1 MQQLPANV
9 PIPSP
14 LNAGGKDKK
23 LKGWTHP
30 TVLIARKKRAAVVPV
45 ELKKDKKATNHK
57 VADYLMRLLHQQGA
71 FKKSLITKEW
81 LTSLLCELQRA
92 AATQITPRS
101 SPAGAGEDAPQW
113 LTIPDQCGTSWRTL

>member
-30 TVLIARKKRAAVVPV
+30 IVLIARKKRAAVVPV
-45 ELKKDKKATNHK
+45 ELKKDKKA
-57 VADYLMRLLHQQGA
+57 
-71 FKKSLITKEW
+71 SLVCQA
-81 LTSLLCELQRA
+81 LR
-92 AATQITPRS
+92 
-101 SPAGAGEDAPQW
+101 
-113 LTIPDQCGTSWRTL
+113 